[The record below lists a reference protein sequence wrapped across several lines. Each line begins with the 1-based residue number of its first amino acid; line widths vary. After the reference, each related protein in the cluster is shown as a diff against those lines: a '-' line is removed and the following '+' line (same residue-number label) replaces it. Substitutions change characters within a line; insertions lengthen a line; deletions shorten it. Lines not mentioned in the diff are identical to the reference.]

1 MDVTFVIQTLFPTS
15 HTVDGSEIRRENHL
29 GCIKPCK
36 SWDKHKSIVQ
46 TIKMRKPTVDGSEIL
61 HQMRLVVYSLQGFI
75 HPRWCSPQRLGTVA
89 ATAR

>member
-61 HQMRLVVYSLQGFI
+61 HQMRLVVYPILYKALYIPGGVL
-75 HPRWCSPQRLGTVA
+75 PRGLEP
-89 ATAR
+89 